1 MPLICSFFFKVLLL
15 FIRRKY
21 RTISGKHIIQKSSC
35 LGKGGRGVEWE
46 HGSKG
51 SPSEPRLLTK
61 I

>member
-1 MPLICSFFFKVLLL
+1 MPLICSFFKVLLL

-35 LGKGGRGVEWE
+35 LGKGG
-46 HGSKG
+46 KG